1 MTKRIF
7 RSIFFVALVIL
18 LAGTVLIMSVLYG
31 YFNQLQH
38 KQLKVQ
44 TDLVS
49 HAVATEGEA
58 YLADISTQEYRIT
71 WIDEDG
77 TVLYDTDVNASK
89 MENHLDRE
97 EVQEAVAYGYGE
109 SEHYSA
115 TLLTRMLYAAERL
128 PDDSIIRVST
138 NQYSLVSFL
147 LMMLQPAA
155 VMLLAS
161 CILSVILASRLSKKI
176 VEPLNNLDL
185 DDPLSNDTYEEVAPL
200 LGRIERQHRQI
211 VEQLG
216 ELQQK
221 QHELHV
227 ITSSMSEG
235 LALLGASGQ
244 ILSINQSAAQLLGT
258 DQQAVG
264 RDILTVNRSQEI
276 QDVLFRARSGQHAQS
291 ILPDGDSEYQLVASP
306 VFSDGEVTGIVL
318 LIFDITEKSRA
329 EQLRREFTANV
340 SHELKTPL
348 HSISG
353 CAEIIKNGIV
363 QPNDLPQF
371 IDQIYNEAQRLITLV
386 EDIIRLSRL
395 DEGGSD
401 ETMEPVELLAAAQ
414 EVVNRLTPYA
424 NQQGIHLSC
433 GGDHVEI
440 QAVPRLI
447 GDILYNLCDNGIKYN
462 NRGGSVTVSVFRR
475 DHEAV
480 VQVQDTGIGIATEH
494 QNRIFER
501 FYRVDKSHSKEIGGT
516 GLGLSIVKHAA
527 MIHNAT
533 IEVDSTP
540 GKGTTIT
547 VRFPVA

>member
-7 RSIFFVALVIL
+7 RSIFLVALVIL

-38 KQLKVQ
+38 KQLKTQ
-44 TDLVS
+44 TDLVT
-49 HAVATEGEA
+49 HAVENEGVD
-58 YLADISTQEYRIT
+58 YLKQLNAREYRIT

-77 TVLYDTDVNASK
+77 MVLYDTDANASK

-97 EVQEAVAYGYGE
+97 EVQEAVTYGYGE

-115 TLLTRMLYAAERL
+115 TLLTRMIYTAERL
-128 PDDSIIRVST
+128 EDDSIIRMST
-138 NQYSLVSFL
+138 VQYSLVSFL

-161 CILSVILASRLSKKI
+161 CLLSALLASRLSKKI
-176 VEPLNNLDL
+176 VEPLNNLNL
-185 DDPLSNDTYEEVAPL
+185 DDPLSNETYEEVAPL

-211 VEQLG
+211 VDQLA

-221 QHELHV
+221 QHEFDV
-227 ITSSMSEG
+227 VTGAMSEG

-244 ILSINQSAAQLLGT
+244 ILSINQSAARLLGT
-258 DQQAVG
+258 DQNAVG

-291 ILPDGDSEYQLVASP
+291 TLPDGDSEYQLVASP
-306 VFSDGEVTGIVL
+306 VLSDGQVSGIVL
-318 LIFDITEKSRA
+318 LIFDITEKSHA

-363 QPNDLPQF
+363 READLPQF

-395 DEGGSD
+395 DEGGGD
-401 ETMEPVELLAAAQ
+401 EA
-414 EVVNRLTPYA
+414 
-424 NQQGIHLSC
+424 
-433 GGDHVEI
+433 
-440 QAVPRLI
+440 
-447 GDILYNLCDNGIKYN
+447 K
-462 NRGGSVTVSVFRR
+462 
-475 DHEAV
+475 
-480 VQVQDTGIGIATEH
+480 
-494 QNRIFER
+494 
-501 FYRVDKSHSKEIGGT
+501 
-516 GLGLSIVKHAA
+516 
-527 MIHNAT
+527 
-533 IEVDSTP
+533 
-540 GKGTTIT
+540 
-547 VRFPVA
+547 

>member
-7 RSIFFVALVIL
+7 RSIFLVALVIL

-31 YFNQLQH
+31 YFNQLQY
-38 KQLKVQ
+38 KQLKIE
-44 TDLVS
+44 TDLVT
-49 HAVATEGEA
+49 HAVENEGVD
-58 YLADISTQEYRIT
+58 YLEQLDVRGYRIA

-77 TVLYDTDVNASK
+77 TVLYDTDANASK

-97 EVQEAVAYGYGE
+97 EVQEAVTYGYGE

-115 TLLTRMLYAAERL
+115 TLLTRMIYTAERL
-128 PDDSIIRVST
+128 EDDSIIRVST
-138 NQYSLVSFL
+138 VQYSLVSFL

-161 CILSVILASRLSKKI
+161 CLLSALLASRLSKKI
-176 VEPLNNLDL
+176 VEPLNTLNL
-185 DDPLSNDTYEEVAPL
+185 DDPLSNETYEEVAPL

-211 VEQLG
+211 VDQLA

-221 QHELHV
+221 QHEFDV
-227 ITSSMSEG
+227 VTGAMSEG

-244 ILSINQSAAQLLGT
+244 ILSINQSAARLLGT
-258 DQQAVG
+258 DQNAVG

-291 ILPDGDSEYQLVASP
+291 TLPDGDSEYQLVASP
-306 VFSDGEVTGIVL
+306 VLSDGEVSGIVL
-318 LIFDITEKSRA
+318 LIFDITEKSHA

-363 QPNDLPQF
+363 READLPQF

-395 DEGGSD
+395 DEGGGD
-401 ETMEPVELLAAAQ
+401 EAKEPVDLLTIARD
-414 EVVNRLTPYA
+414 VVDRLKPYA
-424 NQQGIHLSC
+424 AQQGIQLRC
-433 GGDHVEI
+433 GGDSAEI
-440 QAVPRLI
+440 PGVPRLLS
-447 GDILYNLCDNGIKYN
+447 DILYNLCDNGIKYN
-462 NRGGSVTVSVFRR
+462 NRGGSVTVTVSRQE
-475 DHEAV
+475 HEAV

-494 QNRIFER
+494 QNRVFER

-533 IEVDSTP
+533 IELDSTL

-547 VRFPVA
+547 VRFPTN

>member
-31 YFNQLQH
+31 FFNQLQH
-38 KQLKVQ
+38 KQLKTQ
-44 TDLVS
+44 TDLVT
-49 HAVATEGEA
+49 HAVANEGA
-58 YLADISTQEYRIT
+58 DYLEQLKVQDYRIT
-71 WIDEDG
+71 WIDADG
-77 TVLYDTDVNASK
+77 TVLYDTDANASK

-97 EVQEAVAYGYGE
+97 EVREAIAYGYGE

-115 TLLTRMLYAAERL
+115 TLLTRMIYTAERL
-128 PDDSIIRVST
+128 EDNSIIRVST
-138 NQYSLVSFL
+138 VQYSLVSFL

-161 CILSVILASRLSKKI
+161 CLLSALLASRLSKKI
-176 VEPLNNLDL
+176 VEPLNNLNL
-185 DDPLSNDTYEEVAPL
+185 DDPLSNETYEEVAPL

-211 VEQLG
+211 VDQLA

-221 QHELHV
+221 QHEFDV
-227 ITSSMSEG
+227 VTGAMSEG

-244 ILSINQSAAQLLGT
+244 ILSINQSAARLLGT
-258 DQQAVG
+258 DQNAVG

-291 ILPDGDSEYQLVASP
+291 TLPDGDSEYQLVASP
-306 VFSDGEVTGIVL
+306 VLSDGQVSGIVL
-318 LIFDITEKSRA
+318 LIFDITEKSHA
-329 EQLRREFTANV
+329 EQMRREFTANV

-363 QPNDLPQF
+363 READLPQF

-395 DEGGSD
+395 DEGGGD
-401 ETMEPVELLAAAQ
+401 EAKEPVDLLSIARD
-414 EVVNRLTPYA
+414 VVERLKPYA
-424 NQQGIHLSC
+424 AQQGIQLRC
-433 GGDHVEI
+433 GGES
-440 QAVPRLI
+440 AELLGVPRLLS
-447 GDILYNLCDNGIKYN
+447 DILYNLCDNGIKYN
-462 NRGGSVTVSVFRR
+462 NRGGSVTVTVSRQE
-475 DHEAV
+475 HEAV

-494 QNRIFER
+494 QNRVFER

-533 IEVDSTP
+533 IELDSAL

-547 VRFPVA
+547 VRFPTN

>member
-7 RSIFFVALVIL
+7 RSIFLVALVIL

-38 KQLKVQ
+38 KQLKIE
-44 TDLVS
+44 TDLVT
-49 HAVATEGEA
+49 HAVENEGVD
-58 YLADISTQEYRIT
+58 YLEQLDVRGYRIT

-77 TVLYDTDVNASK
+77 TVLYDTDANASK
-89 MENHLDRE
+89 MEDHLDRE
-97 EVQEAVAYGYGE
+97 EVQEAVTYGYGE

-115 TLLTRMLYAAERL
+115 TLLTRMIYTAERL
-128 PDDSIIRVST
+128 EDDSIIRVST
-138 NQYSLVSFL
+138 VQYSLVSFL

-161 CILSVILASRLSKKI
+161 CLLSALLASRLSKKI
-176 VEPLNNLDL
+176 VEPLNTLNL
-185 DDPLSNDTYEEVAPL
+185 DDPLSNETYEEVAPL

-211 VEQLG
+211 VDQLA

-221 QHELHV
+221 QHEFDV
-227 ITSSMSEG
+227 VTGAMSEG

-244 ILSINQSAAQLLGT
+244 ILSINQSAARLLGT
-258 DQQAVG
+258 DQNAVG

-291 ILPDGDSEYQLVASP
+291 TLPDGDSEYQLVASP
-306 VFSDGEVTGIVL
+306 VFSDDQVSGIVL
-318 LIFDITEKSRA
+318 LIFDITEKSHA

-363 QPNDLPQF
+363 READLPQF

-395 DEGGSD
+395 DEGGGD
-401 ETMEPVELLAAAQ
+401 EAKEPVDLLSIARD
-414 EVVNRLTPYA
+414 VVDRLKPYA
-424 NQQGIHLSC
+424 AQQGIQRA
-433 GGDHVEI
+433 E
-440 QAVPRLI
+440 
-447 GDILYNLCDNGIKYN
+447 
-462 NRGGSVTVSVFRR
+462 RGR
-475 DHEAV
+475 DRPQH
-480 VQVQDTGIGIATEH
+480 I
-494 QNRIFER
+494 RER
-501 FYRVDKSHSKEIGGT
+501 
-516 GLGLSIVKHAA
+516 
-527 MIHNAT
+527 
-533 IEVDSTP
+533 
-540 GKGTTIT
+540 
-547 VRFPVA
+547 